1 MHLEFDMPVSA
12 LQSVPFN
19 AILKFFFFFFFSLLS
34 WRGEGGEGNAICHL
48 VVVGNTTHP
57 H

>member
-12 LQSVPFN
+12 SQSVPFSAVHN
-19 AILKFFFFFFFSLLS
+19 FFFSLLS
-34 WRGEGGEGNAICHL
+34 WRGEGGEGNAICHP
-48 VVVGNTTHP
+48 VAVRTTRP